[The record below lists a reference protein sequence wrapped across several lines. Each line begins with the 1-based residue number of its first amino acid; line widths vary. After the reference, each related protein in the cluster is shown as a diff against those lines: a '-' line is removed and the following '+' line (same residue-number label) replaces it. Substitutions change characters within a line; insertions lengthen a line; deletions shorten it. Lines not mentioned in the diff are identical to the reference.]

1 MDEYTTQLVKES
13 FDLVEPI
20 APQAAELFYANLFA
34 LDPSLQKLFKSD
46 MVAQGEQLMKMIGAA
61 VGLLGQ
67 PQTLMPV
74 LQKLGRRHAD
84 YGVRDEHY
92 DTVGAALLATLQ
104 QGTGV
109 AFTPEVREA
118 WVDVYGVIAR
128 TMKEAARVPA

>member
-1 MDEYTTQLVKES
+1 MDEYTIQLVKES

-118 WVDVYGVIAR
+118 WVDVYGVIAG
-128 TMKEAARVPA
+128 TMKQAARVPA

>member
-34 LDPSLQKLFKSD
+34 LDPSLQKMFKSD
-46 MVAQGEQLMKMIGAA
+46 MVAQGEQLMKMIGQA
-61 VGLLGQ
+61 VGLLDK
-67 PQTLMPV
+67 PQTLIPV
-74 LQKLGRRHAD
+74 LQSLGRRHAD

-92 DTVGAALLATLQ
+92 DTVGAALLSTLE

-109 AFTPEVREA
+109 AFTLEVREA
-118 WVDVYGVIAR
+118 WIDVYGVVSQ

>member
-118 WVDVYGVIAR
+118 WVEVYGVVSA

>member
-1 MDEYTTQLVKES
+1 MDEYTIQLVKES

-46 MVAQGEQLMKMIGAA
+46 MVAQGEKLMKMIGAA
-61 VGLLGQ
+61 VGLLGE

-92 DTVGAALLATLQ
+92 DTVGAALLTTLQ

-118 WVDVYGVIAR
+118 WVEVYGVVSA

>member
-1 MDEYTTQLVKES
+1 MDEYTIQLVKES

-20 APQAAELFYANLFA
+20 APQAAELFYTNLFA

-46 MVAQGEQLMKMIGAA
+46 MVVQGEKLMKMIGQA
-61 VGLLGQ
+61 VGLLDK

-92 DTVGAALLATLQ
+92 DTVGAALLTTLQ

-118 WVDVYGVIAR
+118 WVEVYGVVSA